1 MCGVIAS
8 FVIILLTVPYMKEF
22 DIFLQ
27 SHPIAPLL
35 VLGFCVALCT
45 VFYPTQSKVSNT
57 TKGDAVQIV
66 AVTAGGT
73 LGTWINY
80 QYGFTVDKSQLF
92 QAEVFFP
99 TLTMIG
105 ESILRMVIGV
115 VILGALRSLVKNL
128 SIKFF
133 SYIFNLDKP
142 NKKHPYVETAYKFVT
157 YYVVGFGIISLVPYT
172 HFLLGLGR
180 SAYFNEV
187 Q

>member
-1 MCGVIAS
+1 M
-8 FVIILLTVPYMKEF
+8 FQ
-22 DIFLQ
+22 Q
-27 SHPIAPLL
+27 SHPIAPL
-35 VLGFCVALCT
+35 VILGFSVALST
-45 VFYPTQSKVSNT
+45 VCYPSQSKVSNT

-66 AVTAGGT
+66 AVSAGVT

-80 QYGFTVDKSQLF
+80 QYGFTVDKGQLF
-92 QAEVFFP
+92 QAQIVFP
-99 TLTMIG
+99 TLIMIG

-115 VILGALRSLVKNL
+115 VILGALRSLVKNT

-142 NKKHPYVETAYKFVT
+142 NKKHPYVEIAYKFVT
-157 YYVVGFGIISLVPYT
+157 YYVLGFGIVFLVPYA

>member
-1 MCGVIAS
+1 
-8 FVIILLTVPYMKEF
+8 MKEF
-22 DIFLQ
+22 DMFQQ
-27 SHPIAPLL
+27 SHPIAPLV
-35 VLGFCVALCT
+35 VLGFCVVQST
-45 VFYPTQSKVSNT
+45 VCYPNQSKLSNT
-57 TKGDAVQIV
+57 TKGDAVQISSV
-66 AVTAGGT
+66 LGGVT

-80 QYGFTVDKSQLF
+80 QYGFTVDKGQLF
-92 QAEVFFP
+92 QAQIVFP

-105 ESILRMVIGV
+105 ESILRMVIGI